1 MARLACALRYDFAAR
16 VGSTP
21 VADDLARY
29 GPFVLGMLTAS
40 IVIAKYPGFARLPA
54 ERVRPLLLMF
64 DAALV
69 LYVALDL
76 VSGRALTSMNDLPGA
91 ASVLLIAIAVIAI
104 ANVMYLF
111 VRRRAPR

>member
-1 MARLACALRYDFAAR
+1 
-16 VGSTP
+16 

-29 GPFVLGMLTAS
+29 GPFVLGTLTAS
-40 IVIAKYPGFARLPA
+40 ILIAKYPGFARVPT
-54 ERVRPLLLMF
+54 ERIRSLLLMF

-76 VSGRALTSMNDLPGA
+76 LSGRALTSMNNLPRA
-91 ASVLLIAIAVIAI
+91 LSVLFIGIAVFAI

-111 VRRRAPR
+111 VRHRAPR